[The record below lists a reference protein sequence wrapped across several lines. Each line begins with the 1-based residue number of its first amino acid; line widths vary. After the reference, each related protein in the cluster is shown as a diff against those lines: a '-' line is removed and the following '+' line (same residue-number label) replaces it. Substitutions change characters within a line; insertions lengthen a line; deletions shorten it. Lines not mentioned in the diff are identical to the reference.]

1 MYIYIYIHNILK
13 KYLDLS
19 NLGIFIFLWLS
30 PSRPCSCWSL
40 ALPCCFECFG
50 FGTGNSRRPE
60 KSEPTPPDVVKC
72 DRRVGLGFP
81 GLEHLK
87 FKCAYLFKGPAST
100 AEIYLRSMS
109 HYAESESLEDA
120 WSRLFHSV
128 CPAIPSPS
136 RTMLSLFWPQ
146 TWRSMGCSHS
156 DPSLYIPSG
165 SLT

>member
-1 MYIYIYIHNILK
+1 MYVYIYIHNILK

-30 PSRPCSCWSL
+30 LSRPCSCWSL
-40 ALPCCFECFG
+40 ALPCCFGCFG

-87 FKCAYLFKGPAST
+87 FKCAYLFQRARFHSWDLS
-100 AEIYLRSMS
+100 EIY
-109 HYAESESLEDA
+109 ESLC
-120 WSRLFHSV
+120 WIGKFGRRLKSAVPF
-128 CPAIPSPS
+128 C
-136 RTMLSLFWPQ
+136 LS
-146 TWRSMGCSHS
+146 SHS
-156 DPSLYIPSG
+156 QPKSYHAFSLLASNMAQYGMFPFRSQSIYT
-165 SLT
+165 LW

>member
-1 MYIYIYIHNILK
+1 MYPKKSLRFLGHARRGKVPFIVPKKKYTSFYTTIYIYTLLYYVCIYIYIHNILK

-40 ALPCCFECFG
+40 ALPCCFGCFG

-120 WSRLFHSV
+120 
-128 CPAIPSPS
+128 
-136 RTMLSLFWPQ
+136 
-146 TWRSMGCSHS
+146 
-156 DPSLYIPSG
+156 
-165 SLT
+165 